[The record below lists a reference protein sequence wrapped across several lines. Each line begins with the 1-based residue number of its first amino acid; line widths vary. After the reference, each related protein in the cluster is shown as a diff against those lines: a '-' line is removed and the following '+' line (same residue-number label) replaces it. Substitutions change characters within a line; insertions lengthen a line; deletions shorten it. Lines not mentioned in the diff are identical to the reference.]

1 MRLQS
6 VPRETT
12 CPCGRSLG
20 AALVLFFRKGRRAL
34 RPAALPSRSWR
45 ASGAPC
51 TWAGTATSAYADAPK
66 GKSGWP
72 PRPSRSVWRPAVHPA
87 RRGPSRF
94 WICEG
99 EGSVE
104 RVRQRCV
111 PRETARPCGRRTSA
125 GDGAGFVGLPHD
137 PHRAGGPPRA
147 FRLLSRPAAYH
158 PGRDPSLA
166 GPSEN
171 ELWGSAEACWVARG
185 VGGPE
190 RGGSRPGL
198 GSR

>member
-1 MRLQS
+1 ML
-6 VPRETT
+6 VGLPHF
-12 CPCGRSLG
+12 PHG
-20 AALVLFFRKGRRAL
+20 AGGPPERRA
-34 RPAALPSRSWR
+34 PGR
-45 ASGAPC
+45 ASRRRPTPTLLKESA
-51 TWAGTATSAYADAPK
+51 AGLRNRPEKIRGRAAHSSRGDRVGFGCPRRD
-66 GKSGWP
+66 SG
-72 PRPSRSVWRPAVHPA
+72 
-87 RRGPSRF
+87 
-94 WICEG
+94 
-99 EGSVE
+99 E
-104 RVRQRCV
+104 RVRHRCV

-190 RGGSRPGL
+190 REESRPGL
-198 GSR
+198 GGTWGCSEGRKRRPGRIPARPRISLVS